1 MTGATTMIRRALLD
15 AARPFDAAW
24 VHDEW
29 LAIIAA
35 STGGVALIRKPLIG
49 YRQHGDNVIGAR
61 KLGLRQKAGRLSE
74 SRADRNARLL
84 ARADHYLQR
93 VEALGLPERVR
104 SLAQGKLEHERMR
117 SGLPA
122 ARIARFPRV
131 LGAAVRGR
139 YRRFGRGAMDVL
151 RDLVQPA

>member
-1 MTGATTMIRRALLD
+1 M
-15 AARPFDAAW
+15 
-24 VHDEW
+24 HDEW

-35 STGGVALIRKPLIG
+35 STGGVALIREPLIG
-49 YRQHGDNVIGAR
+49 YRQHGGNVIGAR

-104 SLAQGKLEHERMR
+104 SLARGKLEHERMR

-122 ARIARFPRV
+122 ARVARGSRECSAQRCAGAIAAS
-131 LGAAVRGR
+131 AAERWMCCATSCSRPDPELPG
-139 YRRFGRGAMDVL
+139 
-151 RDLVQPA
+151 PAR